1 MLCRDSKGKMSA
13 SVSVDLRSSSEMRN
27 ILPTLNFLFQ
37 NFFQEEKAVR
47 MSEKFLLQLL

>member
-1 MLCRDSKGKMSA
+1 MLRGDSKGGMSV
-13 SVSVDLRSSSEMRN
+13 SVSVDLRSSSEMKD

-47 MSEKFLLQLL
+47 MSEEFLLQLI